1 MGIRGSRN
9 FPEDNSA
16 IVVEQMEK
24 GGREEV
30 GLVTDS
36 LG

>member
-16 IVVEQMEK
+16 IVVGRDAERVAR
-24 GGREEV
+24 GGR
-30 GLVTDS
+30 LS
-36 LG
+36 YR

>member
-16 IVVEQMEK
+16 IVVGQMEK

-30 GLVTDS
+30 DLVT
-36 LG
+36 GI